1 MRLYNNEEE
10 ERTTRHETS
19 EISKAKL
26 FREKKKKKNLPKML
40 TDDTR
45 PIKRW
50 TVYVSPLAATT
61 EIAYLSFH
69 TLTINKGGSAVPKIP
84 RRVREKHACS
94 GKMSY
99 DRRNRLP
106 F

>member
-26 FREKKKKKNLPKML
+26 FRERKKKNLPKML

-50 TVYVSPLAATT
+50 TVYVSPTT

-69 TLTINKGGSAVPKIP
+69 TLTINKGGSAVPKIS

>member
-26 FREKKKKKNLPKML
+26 FRERKKKNLPNIL

-50 TVYVSPLAATT
+50 TVYVSPQQQRSPIFPSIL
-61 EIAYLSFH
+61 L
-69 TLTINKGGSAVPKIP
+69 
-84 RRVREKHACS
+84 R
-94 GKMSY
+94 
-99 DRRNRLP
+99 
-106 F
+106 

>member
-26 FREKKKKKNLPKML
+26 FRERKKKNLPKML

>member
-50 TVYVSPLAATT
+50 TVYVSPTT

-69 TLTINKGGSAVPKIP
+69 TLTINKGGSAVPKIS

>member
-50 TVYVSPLAATT
+50 TVYVSPQQQRSPIFPSIL
-61 EIAYLSFH
+61 L
-69 TLTINKGGSAVPKIP
+69 
-84 RRVREKHACS
+84 R
-94 GKMSY
+94 
-99 DRRNRLP
+99 
-106 F
+106 